1 MYKTPRTLRRKL
13 AAPVLSLLTVIGAAC
28 GGAVAEPIQ
37 GGSGSP
43 SGTDSVA
50 EAPWEPATDYCE
62 PFDNP
67 GACNTHFTGVGNSP
81 Y

>member
-43 SGTDSVA
+43 SGTESVA
-50 EAPWEPATDYCE
+50 EAPWGPANDYCE
-62 PFDNP
+62 PFVPD
-67 GACNTHFTGVGNSP
+67 ACSTQFTGVGASP

>member
-43 SGTDSVA
+43 TGTDSVA
-50 EAPWEPATDYCE
+50 EAPWGPANDYCE
-62 PFDNP
+62 PLVPD
-67 GACNTHFTGVGNSP
+67 ACNTDFTGVGYTP